1 VNQLETSG
9 ETVDAT
15 LPQLNSS
22 PGRVQLRP
30 VLVTVGLIAIFFAVV
45 GLVLS
50 LKPFSDAP
58 PSGEPSL
65 DIFAA
70 GPVKEFAP
78 KTVTYFE
85 KEHLYLV
92 RFADGAFLALYDL
105 SPATQAL
112 VNEGDLTK
120 LTCRAVLTQGDTV
133 EGHLGSDM
141 SDRGFGSTGLVDSC
155 SGTIWDAEGM
165 HVGGPTDG
173 RLDRF
178 PVAVINDIVRIH
190 LGDRRC
196 HADVADAS
204 PCIPTQ

>member
-1 VNQLETSG
+1 
-9 ETVDAT
+9 
-15 LPQLNSS
+15 
-22 PGRVQLRP
+22 
-30 VLVTVGLIAIFFAVV
+30 VLLTVGLIAIFFAVV

-50 LKPFSDAP
+50 LKPFSDTP

-85 KEHLYLV
+85 KEHVYLV

-105 SPATQAL
+105 SPATQTL
-112 VNEGDLTK
+112 VNDGDPAK
-120 LTCRAVLTQGDTV
+120 LTCRGVLTEGDAV
-133 EGHLGSDM
+133 EGHLGTDM
-141 SDRGFGSTGLVDSC
+141 RDRGFGSTGFVDSC
-155 SGTIWDAEGM
+155 SGTVWDAEGM
-165 HVGGPTDG
+165 HVGGPPDR

-178 PVAVINDIVRIH
+178 PVAVINNIVRIH

-196 HADVADAS
+196 HTDLTDAS
-204 PCIPTQ
+204 PCIPTR

>member
-1 VNQLETSG
+1 MNQLESSG
-9 ETVDAT
+9 ETADAT
-15 LPQLNSS
+15 LPHLTSG
-22 PGRVQLRP
+22 PRRIQLRP
-30 VLVTVGLIAIFFAVV
+30 VLLTVALISVFFGVV
-45 GLVLS
+45 GLALYF
-50 LKPFSDAP
+50 KPFSDSP

-70 GPVKEFAP
+70 GPAKEFP
-78 KTVTYFE
+78 LGSVTYFE
-85 KEHLYLV
+85 KEHVYLV
-92 RFADGAFLALYDL
+92 RFSDGAFLALYDL

-112 VNEGDLTK
+112 VSNEDPAKLICRATLTEGD
-120 LTCRAVLTQGDTV
+120 AVA
-133 EGHLGSDM
+133 GHLASDM
-141 SDRGFGSTGLVDSC
+141 RERGFGTTGFIDSC

-165 HVGGPTDG
+165 HAGGPADG

-196 HADVADAS
+196 QNATDVS